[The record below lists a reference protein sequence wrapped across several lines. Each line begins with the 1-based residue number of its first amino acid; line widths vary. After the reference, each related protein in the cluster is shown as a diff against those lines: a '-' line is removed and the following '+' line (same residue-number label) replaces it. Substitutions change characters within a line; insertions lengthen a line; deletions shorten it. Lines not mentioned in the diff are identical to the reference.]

1 MEDASTSSPSSH
13 SLRSRK
19 RSSPL
24 YFPPPGRHLPL
35 PRDPEV
41 LKSLAPPAPS
51 PSWPSVM
58 TTRSAASTSS
68 VPHEDSD
75 VYAYAL
81 RVAVLSSAIAT
92 ASSSSPI
99 PPPSTSAPLRPSSSF
114 RPADGWANAILSLG
128 DSFKDSGGKDGKGA
142 AKFPKELVKVLDAKM
157 EKVARGADVGYTDAL
172 LRQTI
177 GAFYGTYAQPG
188 FQRKM
193 KDNRQIEELILMF
206 VTTASAVLK
215 KRLEG
220 DEWKPQLNSQV
231 GSFVSM
237 IRDCLK
243 SREVKNVPPELLVRL
258 ETYCA
263 KLVPSSGPDSYSD
276 SSASTSRRTLDSAP
290 PALPGMVTNVQEM
303 PLVQAVGR
311 LFGKPNAD
319 LTRDVV
325 AIRRLCT
332 EKVSC
337 GGAYREGCELMGSIP
352 GGVQRSQGLHQQR
365 CEGS

>member
-1 MEDASTSSPSSH
+1 MRARKDASSLAPPRSFAPISTRSSPASTSRPPASS
-13 SLRSRK
+13 
-19 RSSPL
+19 
-24 YFPPPGRHLPL
+24 L
-35 PRDPEV
+35 PRPGGAPQ
-41 LKSLAPPAPS
+41 LPAPPAPS
-51 PSWPSVM
+51 PSPSVM

-92 ASSSSPI
+92 ASSPAA
-99 PPPSTSAPLRPSSSF
+99 PPPSSALAPAPLRHSSSF

-157 EKVARGADVGYTDAL
+157 EKVARGADAAYSDAL

-243 SREVKNVPPELLVRL
+243 SREVKNVPPELLTRL

-263 KLVPSSGPDSYSD
+263 KLAPSAVPEPYSD
-276 SSASTSRRTLDSAP
+276 SSASSSRHTLDSVP
-290 PALPGMVTNVQEM
+290 PSIPGMVTNVQEM
-303 PLVQAVGR
+303 PLVKAVGR
-311 LFGKPNAD
+311 LFGKTNAD

-332 EKVSC
+332 EKVSLVRRGEG
-337 GGAYREGCELMGSIP
+337 GGADESIP
-352 GGVQRSQGLHQQR
+352 GGV
-365 CEGS
+365 